1 VAKPSSARKPHA
13 AAEAP
18 GGLNAVDGH
27 GTPATDLDHLIHE
40 RKRLAIVSALAG
52 HEWLS
57 FTELKALI
65 DTSDGNLSVH
75 ARKLEDAGYV
85 RVSKG
90 FEARK
95 PKTEYSLTAKGRRA
109 LEAYLAQMEQILSA
123 AREALERT

>member
-1 VAKPSSARKPHA
+1 MAKPSSARKPHA

-75 ARKLEDAGYV
+75 ARKLEDAGYLEC
-85 RVSKG
+85 RKG
-90 FEARK
+90 FAGRV
-95 PKTEYSLTAKGRRA
+95 PRTDYRLTPRGRRA
-109 LEAYLAQMEQILSA
+109 LATYLDHM
-123 AREALERT
+123 EALIQRTRDA

>member
-1 VAKPSSARKPHA
+1 MAKPSSARKAHA
-13 AAEAP
+13 AADAP
-18 GGLNAVDGH
+18 RGLNAVDGH

-75 ARKLEDAGYV
+75 ARKLEDAGYLEC
-85 RVSKG
+85 RKG
-90 FEARK
+90 FAGRV
-95 PKTEYSLTAKGRRA
+95 PRTDYRLTPRGRRA
-109 LEAYLAQMEQILSA
+109 LTTYLDHM
-123 AREALERT
+123 EALIQRTRDA